1 MPMHRLTIRLRRLT
15 MPMHRLTMRL
25 YRPAMPMH
33 HFTMR
38 LCCLTM
44 PLHRLTMRLCRLTM
58 PMHCHLLKLS
68 CVKYICAPTV
78 SRRILHPNEMRYSLA
93 TFLPTAPFAQPSP
106 QLN

>member
-15 MPMHRLTMRL
+15 MRL
-25 YRPAMPMH
+25 YRPA
-33 HFTMR
+33 
-38 LCCLTM
+38 
-44 PLHRLTMRLCRLTM
+44 M

-93 TFLPTAPFAQPSP
+93 TFLPIAPFAQASP